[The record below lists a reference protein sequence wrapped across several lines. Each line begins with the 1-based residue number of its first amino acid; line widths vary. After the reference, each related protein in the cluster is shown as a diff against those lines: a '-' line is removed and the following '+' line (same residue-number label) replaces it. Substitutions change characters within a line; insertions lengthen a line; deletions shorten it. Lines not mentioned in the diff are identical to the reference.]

1 MKKLAIVIS
10 HPIQY
15 YSKIFEI
22 LNKQCLLKVFYTSGN
37 PDDLSY
43 DVGFGKA
50 IKWDIPLLD
59 GYDYTFVSNSA
70 KKPGYNHFSGIK
82 NTDLIEQIS
91 FFNPSAILVY
101 GWAYHSHLK
110 VMRYFKGKIPIL
122 FRGDSTLLDDQLWI
136 KNLFR
141 SFLLTWVYK
150 HVDFA
155 FYVGKA
161 NKAYF
166 KAMGVPEQKLI
177 YAPHAVDNDRFGQD
191 RKEEVRALR
200 DQLAINEDEILILFA
215 GKFEEK
221 KDPLILLEAFIHLN
235 HSNTHLL
242 FVGNGEL
249 EEKLKRTALLQT
261 QGDNS
266 KKKIHFLDFQNQNMM
281 PVIYQVCDLFC
292 LPSRGPSETWGLA
305 VNEAMAAGKAILVSN
320 RVGSAEDLV
329 LDHRNGYIFK
339 HNDLND
345 CIDKLQKLIANKSAL
360 INMGIFSGQMIK
372 GWNFENITKALMSQM
387 RKINEE

>member
-1 MKKLAIVIS
+1 
-10 HPIQY
+10 
-15 YSKIFEI
+15 
-22 LNKQCLLKVFYTSGN
+22 LNKQCLLKVFYSAGN
-37 PDDLSY
+37 PDELSY

-82 NTDLIEQIS
+82 NTDLIEQIN

-110 VMRYFKGKIPIL
+110 VMRHFKDKIPVW
-122 FRGDSTLLDDQLWI
+122 FRGDSTLLDDQLWV
-136 KNLFR
+136 KSLFR
-141 SFLLTWVYK
+141 GFLLNWVYK

-155 FYVGKA
+155 FYVGTA

-166 KAMGVPEQKLI
+166 KAMGVPDQKLI

-200 DQLAINEDEILILFA
+200 DKLAINDGEILILFA

-221 KDPLILLEAFIHLN
+221 KDPFILLEAFIDLN
-235 HSNTHLL
+235 CTNTHLL

-249 EEKLKRTALLQT
+249 EEKLKSTALRHIVKLSAGLA

-266 KKKIHFLDFQNQNMM
+266 GNRVHFMDFQNQNMM
-281 PVIYQVCDLFC
+281 PVIYQACDLFC
-292 LPSRGPSETWGLA
+292 LPSQGPAETWGLA
-305 VNEAMAAGKAILVSN
+305 VNEAMAAGKSILVSN
-320 RVGSAEDLV
+320 KVGCNKDLIKEDY
-329 LDHRNGYIFK
+329 NGYVFQSQSRNSLKEKLIL
-339 HNDLND
+339 LND
-345 CIDKLQKLIANKSAL
+345 FVKLRK
-360 INMGIFSGQMIK
+360 FGQNSSEIIESWSFGNQAEKFIK
-372 GWNFENITKALMSQM
+372 HLYESI
-387 RKINEE
+387 